1 MKVLIIQLSAIGDI
15 IYTLYNVKF
24 IKYNFPDVEID
35 WLVKN
40 KNIILENQNC
50 ISNIFY
56 KNESIKNDY
65 DYIIDFGTKRSTLYL
80 KYRLSGIKIGFIAN
94 KKQYISFFNDY
105 SIRYDDNIPVMQNQL
120 NILKFIC
127 NLENRLLFLN
137 YTPTIDFN
145 DKLNE
150 DIINYEKN
158 LNNIVILNPN
168 TSKSSK
174 EYTIEQWLNILKN
187 LDKNNSNIMIGE
199 YFGNKGKYLA
209 NIIRNKYPYIK
220 ILPKELDNLYNLSY
234 LISKSSLVYTPDTS
248 ILHLAE
254 FYKIKIVY
262 LFTKKSNIQVKE
274 WYKIYH

>member
-1 MKVLIIQLSAIGDI
+1 M
-15 IYTLYNVKF
+15 
-24 IKYNFPDVEID
+24 
-35 WLVKN
+35 
-40 KNIILENQNC
+40 
-50 ISNIFY
+50 
-56 KNESIKNDY
+56 
-65 DYIIDFGTKRSTLYL
+65 

-158 LNNIVILNPN
+158 LNNIVILNAN
-168 TSKSSK
+168 ASKSSK
-174 EYTIEQWLNILKN
+174 EYTIEQWLNILNN
-187 LDKNNSNIMIGE
+187 LDKNDSNIMIGE
-199 YFGNKGKYLA
+199 HFGEKGKNLA
-209 NIIRNKYPYIK
+209 NIIRDKYQYIK
-220 ILPKELDNLYNLSY
+220 ILPKELDNLYNLAY

-262 LFTKKSNIQVKE
+262 LFTKKSNIKVKE